1 MSISVVALFPNNKS
15 STMLQVAQVIHVLF
29 IEAEGVN
36 FFRRSHSRDLHI
48 EGRHREWRKMFSLTK
63 ARNQA
68 GLCGSLH
75 FEIGY
80 DEVWNK
86 RKRAEDS

>member
-1 MSISVVALFPNNKS
+1 
-15 STMLQVAQVIHVLF
+15 MLQVAQVIHVLF
-29 IEAEGVN
+29 IEAEGVK
-36 FFRRSHSRDLHI
+36 FFRRSHSRELHI